1 MELTVYGSLRGAT
14 GSKETTVEFAGG
26 TVREALSAFVDAYP
40 RTESQLFDEHGAVRP
55 SVRVQVNGERAD
67 LDDDCS
73 ADAAVT
79 LFPAMQGG

>member
-14 GSKETTVEFAGG
+14 GSKETTVAFDGG
-26 TVREALSAFVDAYP
+26 TVRDALGAFVDTYP
-40 RTESQLFDEHGAVRP
+40 RTEGQLFDESGAVRP

-67 LDDDCS
+67 LDDDCP
-73 ADAAVT
+73 ADAEVT

>member
-14 GSKETTVEFAGG
+14 GQKELTVAFAGG

-40 RTESQLFDEHGAVRP
+40 RTKSQLFDADGAVRP
-55 SVRVQVNGERAD
+55 SVRVQVDGERAD
-67 LDDDCS
+67 LGDDCP
-73 ADAAVT
+73 ADAEVT